1 MAEKKPVSAEAEDP
15 AVIDD
20 GKVDFYA
27 FRDSSKYKD
36 DIFVGLN
43 GKGYKIQRGKHTRIP
58 KAVAEVLEH
67 SMEQDARTAELIERE
82 GRGADELERALRY

>member
-1 MAEKKPVSAEAEDP
+1 MAEKKPVSAEAEEP

-27 FRDSSKYKD
+27 FKDTNKYKD
-36 DIFVGLN
+36 DIFVGVN
-43 GKGYKIQRGKHTRIP
+43 GKAYKIQRGKHTRIP
-58 KAVAEVLEH
+58 KAVAEILEN

-82 GRGADELERALRY
+82 GKSADELERALRY